1 MLPRPDKSK
10 PSIGTSDY
18 YTSKGDD
25 RNDPLRNPGV
35 LFQNL
40 AFEKSIVEALRS
52 IRLDKSWK
60 ILDVGCG
67 AGFSM
72 LRLLSYGLEPDR
84 LHGID
89 IAENRIARG
98 RKRQP
103 TLNFT
108 LGDATAME
116 FPSDT
121 FDLAMESTMFVQ
133 ITDDAMAA
141 GIAQEMVRVV
151 KPGGYIMLTDWRY
164 SFGRKGYLAVTP
176 ERTKRLFGDNVSLVC
191 RNTERCCL
199 HWVAP
204 YRAIYRRSTSRVPL
218 VPVPGRT
225 SHRGSPAALISLTS
239 NTCRGH
245 PRFVTFSI
253 ARPTHSVVVAKF
265 GNKGLHS
272 GYSGAITT

>member
-1 MLPRPDKSK
+1 MS
-10 PSIGTSDY
+10 GTAARQKQTVDWYEDY
-18 YTSKGDD
+18 YATKGDD

-40 AFEKSIVEALRS
+40 AFEKSIVEALRT
-52 IRLDKSWK
+52 IHLDKSWK

-98 RKRQP
+98 RHRQP
-103 TLNFT
+103 ALNFT

-116 FPSDT
+116 FPAKT

-133 ITDDAMAA
+133 ITDEAMAD
-141 GIAQEMVRVV
+141 GIAQEMLRVV

-164 SFGRKGYLAVTP
+164 SFGRQGYAPVSS
-176 ERTKRLFGDNVSLVC
+176 ERIARLFRVGTQTEVVC
-191 RNTERCCL
+191 RKRGAL
-199 HWVAP
+199 LP
-204 YRAIYRRSTSRVPL
+204 PLGRALSRYLPSLYFPVCRLLPFL
-218 VPVPGRT
+218 VGQ
-225 SHRGSPAALISLTS
+225 
-239 NTCRGH
+239 
-245 PRFVTFSI
+245 VTVI
-253 ARPTHSVVVAKF
+253 LRK
-265 GNKGLHS
+265 N
-272 GYSGAITT
+272 

>member
-1 MLPRPDKSK
+1 MSVAATRQKQTADWYE
-10 PSIGTSDY
+10 DY

-67 AGFSM
+67 AGFSL

-89 IAENRIARG
+89 ISQDRIARG

-103 TLNFT
+103 ALNFT

-116 FPSDT
+116 YPANT
-121 FDLAMESTMFVQ
+121 FDLALESTMFVQ
-133 ITDDAMAA
+133 ITDEVMAS
-141 GIAQEMVRVV
+141 GIAREMVRVV
-151 KPGGYIMLTDWRY
+151 KPGGYILLTDWRY
-164 SFGRKGYLAVTP
+164 SFGRKGYLALSP
-176 ERTKRLFGDNVSLVC
+176 ARIARLFGVGTETSVVC
-191 RNTERCCL
+191 RRKGAL
-199 HWVAP
+199 LP
-204 YRAIYRRSTSRVPL
+204 PLGRALSRYLPSLYFVVCRVFPFL
-218 VPVPGRT
+218 VGQ
-225 SHRGSPAALISLTS
+225 
-239 NTCRGH
+239 
-245 PRFVTFSI
+245 VT
-253 ARPTHSVVVAKF
+253 VVLRK
-265 GNKGLHS
+265 LP
-272 GYSGAITT
+272 